1 MENETIQETIQE
13 TTQLENEEVV
23 ITRKIDLASFVAEKR
38 AYLEQLEQEEA
49 QLKLRKENILNEL
62 ESLIK

>member
-1 MENETIQETIQE
+1 MENETIQE

>member
-1 MENETIQETIQE
+1 MENE

-62 ESLIK
+62 ENLIK

>member
-1 MENETIQETIQE
+1 MENETIQE
-13 TTQLENEEVV
+13 TTQLENEEVI

>member
-1 MENETIQETIQE
+1 MENETIQE

-62 ESLIK
+62 ENLIK

>member
-1 MENETIQETIQE
+1 MEEETTQE

-62 ESLIK
+62 ESLIQ

>member
-1 MENETIQETIQE
+1 MENETTQE

-62 ESLIK
+62 ENLIK

>member
-1 MENETIQETIQE
+1 MENE